1 MTMSTHLIV
10 DFAFCVGFALAFN
23 PARKFIKRFL
33 EERSGKAADI
43 VEQSAALEDRVTSML
58 LSVSHKECEVD
69 ATMREILERSEEQYR
84 MIVENGKKEIE
95 EMLET
100 QVNLATEKIAVQI
113 DNFVRSLRL
122 VAVDAASGA
131 ARNLLKEERD
141 GRERGGESG
150 SDVAPPQEQDE
161 DVAKKLH

>member
-1 MTMSTHLIV
+1 MTISTHLIV

-23 PARKFIKRFL
+23 PARKFVKRFL
-33 EERSGKAADI
+33 GERSSEAADV
-43 VEQSAALEDRVTSML
+43 VEQSAALEGRVTSML
-58 LSVSHKECEVD
+58 LSVSQRECEVD
-69 ATMREILERSEEQYR
+69 TAMREILERSEKQYR

-95 EMLET
+95 EMLEA
-100 QVNLATEKIAVQI
+100 QVGLAAEKIAAQI
-113 DNFVRSLRL
+113 DNFVKSLRL
-122 VAVDAASGA
+122 VALDAASGA

-141 GRERGGESG
+141 GREPGGESG